1 MKPMKM
7 YTKGGKWYIENGS
20 RTVTFDDSKDAWLY
34 IEYQLIIRAA
44 IKMHSTRGASEPY
57 PVRSLIPTIGRG
69 RKNVLQNRRS
79 TC

>member
-1 MKPMKM
+1 MKPIKM
-7 YTKGGKWYIENGS
+7 HTEGGKWYIENGS

-44 IKMHSTRGASEPY
+44 IKMHSARGASEPY
-57 PVRSLIPTIGRG
+57 PVRSLIPTIGRSQ
-69 RKNVLQNRRS
+69 KNELVRRS